1 MFNAG
6 VFPRPVV

>member
-6 VFPRPVV
+6 VSPRPVV